1 MSDRFDAVAPHS
13 DDPTVVPS
21 SDAHDPD
28 AERRRLTDELYRE
41 ARSIR
46 MRDRDR
52 LKELAEQSLELA
64 RQVGRDGQ
72 TYTAGTANALS
83 MLAYQNATQG
93 DSEAAIQQA
102 AQVLALIDPAEP
114 SVVLGDVYDTIGW
127 ARFTQGEFVE
137 ATEALLHAL
146 RIADELG
153 DWSLRAN
160 ALDTMSSINGVT
172 GHWQDAREG
181 HLEALTIQEEL
192 GDELGAALVR
202 NNLAYTL
209 VSLGDYDAA
218 LKASLTALRYVEVNQ
233 LPHSEMSVLD
243 TVASVYLAMGD
254 LDTASEYAQRGL
266 TLARQHGSQRN
277 ETDNLIT
284 LGRIALERQRFED
297 ALDSLKQALRL
308 AEESKRSVEEFTCHE
323 LLAQAYEQHGD
334 PAAALA
340 EYRRFH
346 ELSHVRIN
354 EESEARLAQMRI
366 EHQLDSAKKDSEIHR
381 LRSLALE
388 REVEERRIA
397 QARLEAQASL
407 DPLTGLYNR
416 RHLSVIAEELNAA
429 LGRGEPVCLTLFD
442 VDRFK
447 LVNDTYGHL
456 AGDRVLVAMALQLS
470 KNARTSDIPCRY
482 GGDEFLM
489 LLVGMDTRRGADAAE
504 RLRAA
509 VAGTVVESGSA
520 RINVTI
526 SAGVTCADPEH
537 VIDLSALIERADRAL
552 YAAKQAGRNRILSA

>member
-1 MSDRFDAVAPHS
+1 MSDRFDAVAPHP
-13 DDPTVVPS
+13 DDPAVVPS
-21 SDAHDPD
+21 TDAPD
-28 AERRRLTDELYRE
+28 TDAQRRALADELYRE

-52 LKELAEQSLELA
+52 LKELAEQSLELSQ
-64 RQVGRDGQ
+64 QVGRDGE
-72 TYTAGTANALS
+72 TYVAGTANALS

-127 ARFTQGEFVE
+127 ARFSQGEFVE

-146 RIADELG
+146 RVADQLG
-153 DWSLRAN
+153 DWSLRAF

-181 HLEALTIQEEL
+181 HLEALTIHEEL
-192 GDELGAALVR
+192 GDDLGAALVR
-202 NNLAYTL
+202 NNLACTL

-218 LKASLTALRYVEVNQ
+218 LEASLAALRYVEVNQ
-233 LPHSEMSVLD
+233 LPLSEMSVLD

-254 LDTASEYAQRGL
+254 LDTASDYALRGL
-266 TLARQHGSQRN
+266 ALASKYSSVRD
-277 ETDNLIT
+277 EADNLIT
-284 LGRIALERQRFED
+284 LGRIALERQRFGD
-297 ALDSLKQALRL
+297 ALDSFKKALKL
-308 AEESKRSVEEFTCHE
+308 AEDSKRAVEEFICHE
-323 LLAQAYEQHGD
+323 LLAQAYEQAGD
-334 PAAALA
+334 MAAALA

-346 ELSHVRIN
+346 ELSQVRIN
-354 EESEARLAQMRI
+354 EESETRLAQMRI

-397 QARLEAQASL
+397 NARLEAQASL

-416 RHLSVIAEELNAA
+416 RHLSVISEELNAA

-447 LVNDTYGHL
+447 LVNDTFGHL
-456 AGDRVLVAMALQLS
+456 AGDRVLVAIALQLS
-470 KNARTSDIPCRY
+470 KNARTSDVPCRY

-489 LLVGMDTRRGADAAE
+489 LLVGMDARRGGEAAE

-509 VAGTVVESGSA
+509 VAGTVVESGTA

-526 SAGVTCADPEH
+526 SAGVTCADPQH
-537 VIDLSALIERADRAL
+537 VTDLSPLIERADRAL
-552 YAAKQAGRNRILSA
+552 YAAKQAGRNRIVTA